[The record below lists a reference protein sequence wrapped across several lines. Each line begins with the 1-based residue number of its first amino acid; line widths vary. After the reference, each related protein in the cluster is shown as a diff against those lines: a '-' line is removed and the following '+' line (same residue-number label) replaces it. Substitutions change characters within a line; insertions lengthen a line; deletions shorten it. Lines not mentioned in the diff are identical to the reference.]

1 MRKRIKLILCLWLC
15 RMDGMTDSHINM
27 NDGRH
32 VATMVNSRI
41 QYSNIFSMSS
51 IEVEEAIYLYQED

>member
-1 MRKRIKLILCLWLC
+1 
-15 RMDGMTDSHINM
+15 MDGMTDSHINM